1 MGLET
6 EALRTNGVK
15 RKKKKSFKSFSFN
28 VDWYAG
34 SETLTE
40 INHPWFQIEPA
51 VPLSCDLYS
60 HFMI

>member
-6 EALRTNGVK
+6 EARRTNGV
-15 RKKKKSFKSFSFN
+15 KKSFKSFSFN

-40 INHPWFQIEPA
+40 INHPCFQLEPA
-51 VPLSCDLYS
+51 VLLSCDLYS